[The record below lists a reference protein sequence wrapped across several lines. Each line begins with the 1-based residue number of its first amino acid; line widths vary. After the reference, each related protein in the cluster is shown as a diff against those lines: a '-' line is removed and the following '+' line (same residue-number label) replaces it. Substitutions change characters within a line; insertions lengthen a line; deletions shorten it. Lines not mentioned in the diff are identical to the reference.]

1 MRKIMAN
8 RSYLYS
14 SNLIPSKTVLK
25 SERKLIGLS
34 EWPANIPLVYRVL
47 MSGNPHVCATSI
59 WKNADD
65 IAIVSDYASGV
76 ERLKQFLARIHLPQA
91 QPYIDEALAFLEYKD
106 NVQPYLV
113 LECGEIFDISDEPME
128 DQNEALLKD
137 IKNLEPEMTM
147 ALEDLHI
154 LADPSSEIL
163 SSMARLTKFFS
174 KKPAPLSPTDLQAQ
188 ENKLLTAICQ
198 LGLGEW
204 NNLLYFDFS
213 DDGKGVK

>member
-1 MRKIMAN
+1 MAN

-34 EWPANIPLVYRVL
+34 EWPVIIPLVYRIL

-59 WKNADD
+59 WDNAEE
-65 IAIVSDYASGV
+65 IAIVSDYAIGL
-76 ERLKQFLARIHLPQA
+76 ERLKQFFQRINLPQA
-91 QPYIDEALAFLEYKD
+91 QLYINEALAFLERQD
-106 NVQPYLV
+106 NMQRYLV
-113 LECGEIFDISDEPME
+113 LESGEIFCFSDEPME

-137 IKNLEPEMTM
+137 IQSLETEITM

-154 LADPSSEIL
+154 LANPSSEIL
-163 SSMARLTKFFS
+163 SSLGKLSKLFS
-174 KKPAPLSPTDLQAQ
+174 KKPAPWTPSQLQEH
-188 ENKLLTAICQ
+188 ENKLLKAIFQ

-204 NNLLYFDFS
+204 SNLLYFDFS
-213 DDGKGVK
+213 NDGKAAEA